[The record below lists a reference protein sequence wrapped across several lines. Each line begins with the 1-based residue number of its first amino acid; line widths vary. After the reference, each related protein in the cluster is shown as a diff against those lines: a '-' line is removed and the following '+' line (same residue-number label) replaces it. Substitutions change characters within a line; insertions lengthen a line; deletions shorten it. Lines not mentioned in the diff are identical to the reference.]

1 MSYLAHEV
9 NSHKCGKMPEK
20 TLSTTVRFT
29 EDFNAELRITM
40 ARRRVRSLQQA
51 IDEALEL
58 WLKKADP
65 AEGAEPPP
73 AELAGAT
80 KEELAWCGKLVSLL
94 REGEPA
100 AVDLVQHAMNRHAR
114 QMRERRKQAGA

>member
-1 MSYLAHEV
+1 MIQ
-9 NSHKCGKMPEK
+9 
-20 TLSTTVRFT
+20 TTVRFE
-29 EDFNAELRITM
+29 EDFNTELRVTM

-51 IDEALEL
+51 IDEALAM
-58 WLKKADP
+58 WLRRADS
-65 AEGAEPPP
+65 EESAEPPP

-114 QMRERRKQAGA
+114 QMRDRRKTAGA

>member
-1 MSYLAHEV
+1 MPDFVQTTLRFDPELHEQMRYAV
-9 NSHKCGKMPEK
+9 
-20 TLSTTVRFT
+20 
-29 EDFNAELRITM
+29 I
-40 ARRRVRSLQQA
+40 RRKVRSFQ
-51 IDEALEL
+51 EAVFGACRD
-58 WLKKADP
+58 WLDKGDTAP
-65 AEGAEPPP
+65 AEPPP

-114 QMRERRKQAGA
+114 QMRDRRKQAGS